1 VNHGP
6 AIISSHDPRW
16 AERAAALIATLQRSL
31 GARAPRI
38 DHIGS
43 TAIPTMDA
51 KDVLDIQVSVT
62 DLDDAQEHFQAPLD
76 ALGFA
81 RRPYDRDHLPA
92 GRSDDPALWAKRY
105 WRRREAGDDV
115 NLHVR
120 VAGSPNER
128 LALLFRDWMRAHPD
142 AVAAYSAFKRSL
154 AATTPDLD
162 TYTVVKDHIV
172 DLVIVAAEEWASA
185 RAWSTATLT
194 PKIGAPATDGV
205 VRSET

>member
-1 VNHGP
+1 
-6 AIISSHDPRW
+6 
-16 AERAAALIATLQRSL
+16 L
-31 GARAPRI
+31 RI

-76 ALGFA
+76 ELGFDGWMVLA
-81 RRPYDRDHLPA
+81 HDHVPA

-105 WRRREAGDDV
+105 WRRRQAGDDV

-128 LALLFRDWMRAHPD
+128 LALLFRDWMCAHSG
-142 AVAAYSAFKRSL
+142 AVAAYSAFKRSI

-162 TYTVVKDHIV
+162 TYTDVKDHIV
-172 DLVIVAAEEWASA
+172 DLVIGAAEEWASETG
-185 RAWSTATLT
+185 WSTATR
-194 PKIGAPATDGV
+194 ADRRA
-205 VRSET
+205 